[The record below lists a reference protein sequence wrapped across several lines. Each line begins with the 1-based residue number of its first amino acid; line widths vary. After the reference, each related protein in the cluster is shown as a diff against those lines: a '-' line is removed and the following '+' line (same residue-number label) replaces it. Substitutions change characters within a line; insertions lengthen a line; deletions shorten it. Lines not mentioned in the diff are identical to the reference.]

1 MLIPRYLAGIVD
13 LPYVTAAGRVV
24 MKPGY
29 DAETCTYLEVPRDR
43 QIVVPESPTPEQV
56 RAALEV
62 MMAPWSA
69 YGFSDTNSAGG
80 AVSAVLAAVCRSS
93 LDLCPAY
100 LWEASQQ
107 GSGKTKAATAL
118 GAVIEGRRPAVTP
131 FAATSSDDELR
142 KRLLAS
148 VIAGDR
154 FTCLDNVTGHLKS
167 AALSAALTG
176 GWVKD
181 RDLGFSRMAEG
192 AVRSLMTL
200 TGNNASLDAD
210 LMRRTVTI
218 RIDGGVN
225 PTQRAFRFCPVS
237 EALTHRRAI
246 AEAAC
251 TVLCAYFA
259 AGAPDIVAGD
269 AGGWTSWARLCR
281 QPVLWLAREGLA
293 DGLPWHLS
301 DPAFSMLADPS
312 EGDPEIEAT
321 SDLMRALNALSEGA
335 DFTVAEALK
344 WVNAGEHDDEGAAG
358 LLRSAVL
365 ECTGKL
371 ALSAR
376 SMGHVL
382 KFRRDRPVHGLKLL
396 ARAGGSKFKTWRVV
410 HVDQPDRT
418 GESNA

>member
-13 LPYVTAAGRVV
+13 QPYVTAAGRVV
-24 MKPGY
+24 VKPGY

-43 QIVVPESPTPEQV
+43 QIVVPESPTREQV
-56 RAALEV
+56 RAALAV

-69 YGFSDTNSAGG
+69 YGFSDANSAGG
-80 AVSAVLAAVCRSS
+80 AVSAVLAAVCRFS
-93 LDLCPAY
+93 LTLCPAY
-100 LWEASQQ
+100 LYEASQQ

-148 VIAGDR
+148 VVDGDR

-181 RDLGFSRMAEG
+181 RDLGYSRMAEG

-200 TGNNASLDAD
+200 TSNNSSLDAD

-225 PTQRAFRFCPVS
+225 PTQRAFAFCPVS

-251 TVLCAYFA
+251 TVLCAYFT
-259 AGAPDIVAGD
+259 AGAADSVKGD
-269 AGGWTSWARLCR
+269 AGGFADWNRLCR
-281 QPVLWLAREGLA
+281 QPVLWLASEGLA
-293 DGLPWHLS
+293 DVLPWQLG
-301 DPAFSMLADPS
+301 DPAASMLADAS
-312 EGDPEIEAT
+312 TSDPEIEALA
-321 SDLMRALNALSEGA
+321 DMLRALNALTEGA
-335 DFTVAEALK
+335 DFTAADALK
-344 WVNAGEHDDEGAAG
+344 WVKAGEHDEEGACG
-358 LLRSAVL
+358 LLRSSVL
-365 ECTGKL
+365 ECTGKVP
-371 ALSAR
+371 LSAR
-376 SMGHVL
+376 SMGSVF
-382 KFRRDRPVHGLKLL
+382 KFRRDRSEQGLKLL
-396 ARAGGSKFKTWRVV
+396 ARAADSKSKLWRVV
-410 HVDQPDRT
+410 RT
-418 GESNA
+418 E